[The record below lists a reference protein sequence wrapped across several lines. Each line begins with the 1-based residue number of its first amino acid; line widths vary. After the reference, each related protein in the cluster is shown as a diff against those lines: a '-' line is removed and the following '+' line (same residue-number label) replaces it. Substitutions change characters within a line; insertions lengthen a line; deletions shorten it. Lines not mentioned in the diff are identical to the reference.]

1 LASDAVIVIE
11 LVYALIWEKE
21 RSHWICGLLQ
31 GDDAQRWP
39 ILYHDQKASSSEPSL
54 HELGLGVEDFTR
66 VVTGAIDVMSDR
78 NAPGA

>member
-39 ILYHDQKASSSEPSL
+39 ILYHDQKASSSEPSRT
-54 HELGLGVEDFTR
+54 GVGSGR
-66 VVTGAIDVMSDR
+66 LYASR
-78 NAPGA
+78 NRGYRRNVW